1 MRMGRLISLGLIC
14 FPLVI
19 TALGIPAQYPADAAD
34 ETYICSPGGP
44 CPVDMLAMGN
54 SGNDET
60 AGVSVHSWRGFAVM
74 GDESHPIR
82 FNVETIRAV
91 DPAEARRLL
100 ESNISL
106 GEIRSSLGA
115 GDKVPV
121 TEGNMKIEN
130 DIYRLI
136 NITVTPLGNTSTL
149 DASVAGPIA
158 GPRSRSALNKP
169 DANAGHTTIS
179 ISSAGGIETG
189 EGTLVMIDPEY
200 NGTYS
205 LSLERQFPGRG
216 PGVGSGQ
223 DQGMV
228 RARLGQD

>member
-1 MRMGRLISLGLIC
+1 MRMGWLISLGWIC

-19 TALGIPAQYPADAAD
+19 TALGISAQYPADTAD
-34 ETYICSPGGP
+34 ETPLCSGP
-44 CPVDMLAMGN
+44 CTMDMLAMGN

-60 AGVSVHSWRGFAVM
+60 ADVSVQSWRGFAVM

-82 FNVETIRAV
+82 FNVESIRPI

-106 GEIRSSLGA
+106 GEIRSSLWA

-136 NITVTPLGNTSTL
+136 NITITPLGNTSTL
-149 DASVAGPIA
+149 DANVAGPIA

-189 EGTLVMIDPEY
+189 KGTLVMIDPEY

-205 LSLERQFPGRG
+205 LLLERQFPGRG
-216 PGVGSGQ
+216 SGVGSGQ
-223 DQGMV
+223 DQGMI
-228 RARLGQD
+228 RAKLGQD